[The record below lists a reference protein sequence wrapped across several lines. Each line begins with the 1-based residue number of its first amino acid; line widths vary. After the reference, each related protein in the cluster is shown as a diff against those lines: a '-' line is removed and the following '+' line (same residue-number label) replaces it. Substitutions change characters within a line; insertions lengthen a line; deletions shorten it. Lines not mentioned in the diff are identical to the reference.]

1 MEKQPTDE
9 ELGLR
14 RQARR
19 RLIGAIAFFI
29 AIVVLLPMLLDS
41 EPKLMGP
48 QDIEL
53 RIPDKEKAGELMP
66 GVNGALPSGTGTVVS
81 APMVDPVAS
90 APVQTDVA
98 APETAAS
105 QEVESA
111 MTVDKPVIRP
121 STGMQGEKKQP
132 VPSSP
137 GYVVQAG
144 AFSNTETA
152 YQWQKKLSKQNIRA
166 YTERAGDKTRV
177 RAGPYATR
185 EEAENIF
192 HRLQTL
198 GLEPKIS
205 SAY

>member
-1 MEKQPTDE
+1 MEKQPTDQ
-9 ELGLR
+9 ELSLR

-81 APMVDPVAS
+81 APMIDPIAS

-105 QEVESA
+105 QGVESA

-132 VPSSP
+132 VPSP

-144 AFSNTETA
+144 AFSNAETA
-152 YQWQKKLSKQNIRA
+152 YQWQKKLSNQNIRA

>member
-1 MEKQPTDE
+1 MEKQPTDQ
-9 ELGLR
+9 ELSLR

-81 APMVDPVAS
+81 APMIDPVAS

-105 QEVESA
+105 QGVESA

-132 VPSSP
+132 VTSP

-144 AFSNTETA
+144 AFSNAETA
-152 YQWQKKLSKQNIRA
+152 YQWQKKLSNQNIRA

>member
-1 MEKQPTDE
+1 MEKQPTDQ
-9 ELGLR
+9 ELILR

-81 APMVDPVAS
+81 APMIDPVAS

-105 QEVESA
+105 QGVESA

-132 VPSSP
+132 VTSP

-144 AFSNTETA
+144 AFSNAETA
-152 YQWQKKLSKQNIRA
+152 YQWQKKLSNQNIRA

>member
-1 MEKQPTDE
+1 MEKKPTDQ
-9 ELGLR
+9 ELSLR

-81 APMVDPVAS
+81 APMIDPVAS

-105 QEVESA
+105 QGVESA

-121 STGMQGEKKQP
+121 STGMLGEKKQP
-132 VPSSP
+132 VSSS

-144 AFSNTETA
+144 AFSNAETA
-152 YQWQKKLSKQNIRA
+152 YQWQKKLSNQNIRA

>member
-1 MEKQPTDE
+1 MEKQPTDQ
-9 ELGLR
+9 ELSLR

-81 APMVDPVAS
+81 APMDDPVAS

-105 QEVESA
+105 QGVESA

-132 VPSSP
+132 VPSP

-144 AFSNTETA
+144 AFSNAETA
-152 YQWQKKLSKQNIRA
+152 YQWQKKLSNQNIRA

>member
-1 MEKQPTDE
+1 MEKQPTDQ
-9 ELGLR
+9 ELSLR

-90 APVQTDVA
+90 APAQTDVA

-105 QEVESA
+105 QGVESA

-121 STGMQGEKKQP
+121 STGMLGEKKQP
-132 VPSSP
+132 VPSP

-144 AFSNTETA
+144 AFSNAETA
-152 YQWQKKLSKQNIRA
+152 YQWQKKLSRQNIRA

>member
-1 MEKQPTDE
+1 MEKQPTDQ
-9 ELGLR
+9 ELSLR

-66 GVNGALPSGTGTVVS
+66 GVNGALPSGTGAVVS

-90 APVQTDVA
+90 APAQTDVA

-105 QEVESA
+105 QGVESA
-111 MTVDKPVIRP
+111 MTVDKLVIRP

-132 VPSSP
+132 VSSS

-144 AFSNTETA
+144 AFSNAETA
-152 YQWQKKLSKQNIRA
+152 YQWQKKLSNQNIRA

>member
-9 ELGLR
+9 ELSLR

-19 RLIGAIAFFI
+19 RLIGAVAFFI

-53 RIPDKEKAGELMP
+53 HIPDKEKAGELMP
-66 GVNGALPSGTGTVVS
+66 GVNGALLSGTGAV
-81 APMVDPVAS
+81 AP
-90 APVQTDVA
+90 APAQTDVA
-98 APETAAS
+98 AQETVAS
-105 QEVESA
+105 QGVESA
-111 MTVDKPVIRP
+111 MAVDKPVIRQ

-132 VPSSP
+132 SPSP
-137 GYVVQAG
+137 GFVVQAG
-144 AFSNTETA
+144 AFSNAETA

-185 EEAENIF
+185 EEAENIY
-192 HRLQTL
+192 HRLQAL